1 MKKLNTI
8 IFLQLFFSN
17 YRKLFFVLHIL
28 FILSPCVLSG
38 QTLDD
43 FRTTAATGKGVTL
56 IPFHDLRKEATA
68 IADEVQYWKNEV
80 EKIHYDILESQKDN
94 LLGKLKKIKETII
107 AEKKISIPNQKLLK
121 EKEAE
126 LLKFREQ
133 LTTVNGKIE
142 EGIEAFKRLNNA
154 RAGLR
159 EFFDEALRKLRDAQS
174 HPEKYTGKKASQK
187 DNDDFESYTRLI
199 IGEIEDE
206 EEEHKKQ
213 ETAAEKT
220 SEKFKKLY
228 EIKEPH

>member
-8 IFLQLFFSN
+8 IFMQLFVSN
-17 YRKLFFVLHIL
+17 YKKLFFMLHIL
-28 FILSPCVLSG
+28 FILSPCLLFG
-38 QTLDD
+38 QTLDE

-68 IADEVQYWKNEV
+68 IADEVQHWKNEV

-94 LLGKLKKIKETII
+94 LLGKIKKIKETII
-107 AEKKISIPNQKLLK
+107 DEKKISPPNQKLLK

-126 LLKFREQ
+126 LAKCRKQ

-159 EFFDEALRKLRDAQS
+159 EFFDKALDKLKDALS
-174 HPEKYTGKKASQK
+174 HPEKYLGKKTSEK
-187 DNDDFESYTRLI
+187 DSRDFESYIKLI
-199 IGEIEDE
+199 TGEIEDE
-206 EEEHKKQ
+206 EEKHKKQ
-213 ETAAEKT
+213 ETAAENT
-220 SEKFKKLY
+220 SENFKKLF